1 MMLPISLA
9 VFWAAKFYLG
19 PQGESII
26 INSIYYA
33 TFHNHLKV
41 ENPEGIKGEKE
52 IKKNR
57 TIDGKLVNWQETK
70 GAKNAL
76 EGQKMKKKKKKN
88 LSHSIM
94 QGTAVKE
101 RTVVNN

>member
-1 MMLPISLA
+1 M
-9 VFWAAKFYLG
+9 VRYFQQQGQWAMYNLTRKKG
-19 PQGESII
+19 I

-41 ENPEGIKGEKE
+41 GNPEGIKGEQE

-57 TIDGKLVNWQETK
+57 TMDGNLVNWQEPK
-70 GAKNAL
+70 GAKNSL
-76 EGQKMKKKKKKN
+76 EGHKMKKKKN
-88 LSHSIM
+88 LIHRIR

-101 RTVVNN
+101 RTVFNN